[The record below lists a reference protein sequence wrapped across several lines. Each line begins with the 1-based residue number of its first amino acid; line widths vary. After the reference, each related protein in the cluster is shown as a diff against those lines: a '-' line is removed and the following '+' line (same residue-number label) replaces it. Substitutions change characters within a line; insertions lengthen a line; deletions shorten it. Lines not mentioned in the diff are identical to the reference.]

1 MRKFLFLS
9 LLLASAATAPVA
21 AQDSSVTGR
30 VTKLEKEMKAVQRK
44 VFPGGSAQFAEPD
57 ISAPVAPPSMIGD
70 PASNPVSD
78 LNERVNALES
88 QVRELTGQSEQNAF
102 KLRQIEEAQ
111 GRLDARLK
119 AIETPAVQPPA
130 IVAEAQPSGDAAPR
144 PSALTD
150 ARKAELAAIQKPKTA
165 DAADDSYTYGYRLW
179 NAKFYPEAQTQL
191 RQTVDKYPKFK
202 KISSAR
208 YWLGRALLDDGK
220 PAAAA
225 KELAANYDL
234 SPQGERAADSVYYLG
249 VALTRYG
256 SRDGACKAFATFND
270 VYGATATPAL
280 KASVAKGRTDA
291 KCK

>member
-9 LLLASAATAPVA
+9 LLLASAATSPVA

-44 VFPGGSAQFAEPD
+44 VFPSGTAQFAEPD
-57 ISAPVAPPSMIGD
+57 ISAPVTPPPVIGD
-70 PASNPVSD
+70 PTSSPVAD
-78 LNERVNALES
+78 LAERVSALES

-102 KLRQIEEAQ
+102 KLRQVEEAQ
-111 GRLDARLK
+111 ARLDARLK
-119 AIETPAVQPPA
+119 AIETPAVQAPA
-130 IVAEAQPSGDAAPR
+130 IVEGPKPAPDAR
-144 PSALTD
+144 PNALSD
-150 ARKAELAAIQKPKTA
+150 ARKTELAAIQKPKTA

-208 YWLGRALLDDGK
+208 YWLGRALLEDGK

-225 KELAANYDL
+225 KELATNYDL
-234 SPQGERAADSVYYLG
+234 SPQGERAPDSVYYLG
-249 VALTRYG
+249 IALTRYG
-256 SRDGACKAFATFND
+256 SRDGACKAFLTFND
-270 VYGATATPAL
+270 VYGATAAPAL
-280 KASVAKGRTDA
+280 KAGVAKGRTDA